1 MSTTTKS
8 PPPYSSEQQYPQQ
21 QTNTPVAGN
30 PVQAQPIYMQP
41 VQQQQPGIVY
51 MAQPQLQPQLQPQ
64 PQPQPGIIYMQ
75 PQPQPQHVINMVPA
89 VPAAAP
95 IGHSHY
101 PVVVICPYCRNNVT
115 TIVNETPG
123 NTAYLWSFIL
133 FLICFPLMWVPCVM
147 SSCLDK
153 IHTCPSC
160 RNVLAQVKA

>member
-1 MSTTTKS
+1 
-8 PPPYSSEQQYPQQ
+8 
-21 QTNTPVAGN
+21 
-30 PVQAQPIYMQP
+30 
-41 VQQQQPGIVY
+41 
-51 MAQPQLQPQLQPQ
+51 MA
-64 PQPQPGIIYMQ
+64 Q

-95 IGHSHY
+95 IGYSHY

-133 FLICFPLMWVPCVM
+133 FLICCPLMWVPCVM